1 MFAATFDCDVG
12 ERIPVRI
19 IYSRKLNP
27 VSDII
32 REVELSV
39 LIVKNMKAATCE
51 CGHEEAGAT
60 EKDVMTKMESHMRN
74 EHPALAS
81 DMKKMLKKS
90 EKTMRD
96 AVASM

>member
-1 MFAATFDCDVG
+1 MRARSFIH
-12 ERIPVRI
+12 EKLILYRISFGRSS
-19 IYSRKLNP
+19 YS
-27 VSDII
+27 S
-32 REVELSV
+32 